1 MKIKKQRAQK
11 SAIKT
16 KVKFENYK
24 PSLKATQL
32 ENKLNQLQQKNDVD
46 SLQTDHKEFIKTIN

>member
-24 PSLKATQL
+24 HSLKATQL
-32 ENKLNQLQQKNDVD
+32 ENKLNQLQQK
-46 SLQTDHKEFIKTIN
+46 KWCG